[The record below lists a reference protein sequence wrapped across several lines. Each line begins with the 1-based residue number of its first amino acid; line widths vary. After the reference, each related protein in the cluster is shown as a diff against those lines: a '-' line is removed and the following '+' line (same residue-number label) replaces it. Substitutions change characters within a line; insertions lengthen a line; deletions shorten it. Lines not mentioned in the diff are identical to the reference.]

1 MHHWPPQ
8 AVAPQTIFLAASGI
22 FAVASTK
29 AGFCPPSSRRTGVR
43 FFAAASMTILP
54 TLTLPVKK
62 MKSKGSLRSSVT
74 SSLLPVTA
82 VTARGSKYFGMR
94 SSKTLLVAGKPSES
108 LRMHGLPAAITW
120 TAGSKSSVSGPLNG
134 PITKVTP

>member
-1 MHHWPPQ
+1 MDSCTYAYPGEVHHWPPQ

-22 FAVASTK
+22 LAVGSTN

-62 MKSKGSLRSSVT
+62 MKSKGSLDRKSTRLNSSHTVI
-74 SSLLPVTA
+74 SYA
-82 VTARGSKYFGMR
+82 VFCLKNKEDNRVYQ
-94 SSKTLLVAGKPSES
+94 
-108 LRMHGLPAAITW
+108 
-120 TAGSKSSVSGPLNG
+120 
-134 PITKVTP
+134 